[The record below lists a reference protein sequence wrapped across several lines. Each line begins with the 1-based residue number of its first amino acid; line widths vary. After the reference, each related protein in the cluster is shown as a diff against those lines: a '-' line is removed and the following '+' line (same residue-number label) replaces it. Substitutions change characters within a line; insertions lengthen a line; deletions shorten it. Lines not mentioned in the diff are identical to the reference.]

1 MIGGGL
7 LISQEKIARLGRFNN
22 LAGLQAGGA
31 YAHALVSAVDAGAHR
46 PQVNV
51 PAPAAHVVSVADLI
65 SKLRAF
71 AADIANLCHVKNSRI
86 TDSEEA

>member
-1 MIGGGL
+1 MSEAAEL
-7 LISQEKIARLGRFNN
+7 RRLDY
-22 LAGLQAGGA
+22 LAGLEAGGA
-31 YAHALVSAVDAGAHR
+31 DAHALVSAVDAGAHR

-51 PAPAAHVVSVADLI
+51 PAPAAHVVSVADLV

-71 AADIANLCHVKNSRI
+71 AADIANLCHVKDSRI